1 MAGSGAAGEIAS
13 LTPAARLKA
22 ILGGSAGNL
31 VEWYDWF
38 AYAAFSLYFAKVFF
52 PKGDQTAQLLQAA
65 AVFAV
70 GFLARPVGAWIMGV
84 YADKAGRKAALV
96 ASVALMCA
104 GSLAVAATPGY
115 RTIGTAAPVIL
126 TLARLVQGLS
136 VGGEYGASAT
146 YMSEMAG
153 RARRGF
159 WSSFQFVT
167 LIAGQLCALGVLIV
181 LQHALTAAQLDAWG
195 WRIPF
200 VIGAL
205 LAVVVFWIQQ
215 SLKETGAFEAARAGG
230 ARGSSLRTLLNRHP
244 RETAIVFVLSA
255 AGGLAFYCF
264 TTYMQKFLTNTA
276 HFSKNTA
283 TEITAASLVVYLLVI
298 PLFGALG
305 DMVGRRALLVA
316 AFGLGAL
323 TVWPIMTAIA
333 GTGDPAVALAL
344 VSAAIVILAGYSAT
358 NAVVKAELYP
368 ASVRG
373 LGVGLPYALGN
384 AAFGGTAEYVALA
397 FKQAGRESG
406 FYIYVGLVQAVAC
419 LVALSMRDTQ
429 RLGLLVED

>member
-1 MAGSGAAGEIAS
+1 MAPAG
-13 LTPAARLKA
+13 LTPLARVKA

-52 PKGDQTAQLLQAA
+52 PSGDQTAQLLQTA

-70 GFLARPVGAWIMGV
+70 GFLARPVGAWLMGV
-84 YADKAGRKAALV
+84 YADRAGRKAALV
-96 ASVALMCA
+96 ASVAMMCA
-104 GSLAVAATPGY
+104 GSLMVAAAPGY
-115 RTIGTAAPVIL
+115 ARIGAAAPAIL
-126 TLARLVQGLS
+126 VFARLVQGFS

-153 RARRGF
+153 QARRGF

-181 LQHALTAAQLDAWG
+181 LQHSLSRSDLEAWG

-200 VIGAL
+200 VIGAF
-205 LAVVVFWIQQ
+205 LAVVVFWIQRG
-215 SLKETGAFEAARAGG
+215 LEETGSFEAARAGG
-230 ARGSSLRTLLNRHP
+230 ARGSSLAGLLGRHP

-305 DMVGRRALLVA
+305 DKVGRRALLIA
-316 AFGLGAL
+316 AFGLGAA
-323 TVWPIMTAIA
+323 TVWPIMNGIA
-333 GTGDPAVALAL
+333 AARSPALALAL
-344 VSAAIVILAGYSAT
+344 VCAAIAILAGYSAV
-358 NAVVKAELYP
+358 NAVVKAELFP
-368 ASVRG
+368 AAVRG
-373 LGVGLPYALGN
+373 LGVALPYALGN
-384 AAFGGTAEYVALA
+384 ALFGGTAEYVALA
-397 FKQAGRESG
+397 FKQAGAESG
-406 FYIYVGLVQAVAC
+406 FYLYVAAVEAVAC
-419 LVALSMRDTQ
+419 LVALSMRDTP
-429 RLGLLVED
+429 RLGLLVDD